1 MLRNSCGAANSGC
14 RRLSGGA
21 RAELR
26 GILVYRRKSATRGSR
41 ADEGVRPTFAL
52 TFLLLA
58 LCAALPAQLV
68 LPGAAP
74 ASVSGIVTNSL
85 TGEPILRAHVVLHCS
100 TFGPDDIP
108 QTYGALTN
116 QEGKFTITQLPPGR
130 YTASAERVGFVMLPK
145 TVSASNFNFPLAPGD
160 KKEDFN
166 LILTPAGAIIGRV
179 LDAAGEP
186 VPNAM
191 VRVEGNEGGETAATD
206 EQGGYRIGGLR
217 PGKYRV
223 HASPRPSQFSSS
235 AEVRTDG
242 TEDIHYSAT
251 YYPDSLARTSA
262 RRLDVGP
269 AAELSG
275 IDIRLVRTGILS
287 VSGKVSGMPGG
298 NMRTGIEVTRV
309 GENGSSRA
317 ETIVKP
323 DGSFTISP
331 MDPGKY
337 TLAAVSYGQSPLH
350 NLRSAPL
357 EIELAGAS
365 LEHIELRMIPPFE
378 VPGQMRFDDDRSRLP
393 TQRLSRQG
401 QPPAAQPPVPP
412 RQIHLQAVTGFMG
425 NELAAEIGADDS
437 FTLENVL
444 PGRFHVL
451 LSWGPAYVRSVR
463 IGSTETEGD
472 ILDVRNGPAGPVT
485 IAVSSLMCQV
495 AGTVSDSSGPPAN
508 TRVVLVPEASSGRGF
523 QSARVKA
530 DGTYVFIA
538 LAPGKYTLAATD
550 GDFNPNRYE
559 PGAALE
565 DYEDVAESIDLRPGD
580 KITKDLKRK

>member
-1 MLRNSCGAANSGC
+1 MPLKTINGGAANPG
-14 RRLSGGA
+14 RRLLPGGA
-21 RAELR
+21 RRTTVTL
-26 GILVYRRKSATRGSR
+26 
-41 ADEGVRPTFAL
+41 AL
-52 TFLLLA
+52 LLLA

-74 ASVSGIVTNSL
+74 ASVGGIVTNSL
-85 TGEPILRAHVVLHCS
+85 TGEPILRAHVLLYSS
-100 TFGPDDIP
+100 TTGPDGLP

-116 QEGKFTITQLPPGR
+116 QEGKFTIAQLSPGR
-130 YTASAERVGFVMLPK
+130 YTASADRVGFVMLPK
-145 TVSASNFNFPLAPGD
+145 TVSALNFNFALASGD
-160 KKEDFN
+160 KKEDLN
-166 LILTPAGAIIGRV
+166 LILTPAGAIVGRV

-186 VPNAM
+186 VADAL
-191 VRVEGNEGGETAATD
+191 VRAEGSEGAETAATD
-206 EQGGYRIGGLR
+206 EQGRYRIGGLR

-223 HASPRPSQFSSS
+223 QASPRPSQFLP
-235 AEVRTDG
+235 EIRTDG
-242 TEDIHYSAT
+242 TQDIHYSST
-251 YYPDSLARTSA
+251 YYPDSLARASA
-262 RRLDVGP
+262 RRLDLGP
-269 AAELSG
+269 AAELGG

-298 NMRTGIEVTRV
+298 NTRTGIEATRE
-309 GENGSSRA
+309 GENGNSGA

-331 MDPGKY
+331 FDPGKY
-337 TLAAVSYGQSPLH
+337 TLAAVSYGPGPLH

-357 EIELAGAS
+357 EIEIAGAS

-378 VPGQMRFDDDRSRLP
+378 VPGQVRFDDDRSRLP
-393 TQRLSRQG
+393 QQRPARQG
-401 QPPAAQPPVPP
+401 QPQSTEPPVPP
-412 RQIHLQAVTGFMG
+412 RQIHLKAVIGSWG
-425 NELAAEIGADDS
+425 DALAAQIGADDS

-444 PGRFHVL
+444 PGRFHML

-472 ILDVRNGPAGPVT
+472 ILDVRNGPAGPIT

-495 AGTVSDSSGPPAN
+495 SGTVNDSSGPAAN
-508 TRVVLVPEASSGRGF
+508 TRVVLVSEAGSGRYF
-523 QSARVKA
+523 QSTPVKA
-530 DGTYVFIA
+530 DGTYSFVA
-538 LAPGKYTLAATD
+538 LPPGKYTLAATA

-565 DYEDVAESIDLRPGD
+565 DYQDVAETVDLRPGD

>member
-1 MLRNSCGAANSGC
+1 MLRNSCGAANPGC

-26 GILVYRRKSATRGSR
+26 AILVYRRKSATRGSR

-52 TFLLLA
+52 TLLLLA
-58 LCAALPAQLV
+58 LCAALPAQVV

-74 ASVSGIVTNSL
+74 ASVSGIVTNSV
-85 TGEPILRAHVVLHCS
+85 TGEPILRAHVVLYNS
-100 TFGPDDIP
+100 TISPDGVP

-116 QEGKFTITQLPPGR
+116 QEGKFTITQLPSGR
-130 YTASAERVGFVMLPK
+130 YTASADRIGLVMLPK
-145 TVSASNFNFPLAPGD
+145 TVSALNFAFMLGPGD
-160 KKEDFN
+160 KKEDLN
-166 LILTPAGAIIGRV
+166 LTLTPAGAIIGRV

-186 VPNAM
+186 VPNAL
-191 VRVEGNEGGETAATD
+191 VRAEGSEGGETAATD
-206 EQGGYRIGGLR
+206 EQGRYRIGGLR
-217 PGKYRV
+217 PGKYRI
-223 HASPRPSQFSSS
+223 HASPQPSQFS
-235 AEVRTDG
+235 AEVRTDA

-251 YYPDSLARTSA
+251 YYPDSLARASA

-298 NMRTGIEVTRV
+298 ITRTGIEVTRE
-309 GENGSSRA
+309 GENGYSGPRS
-317 ETIVKP
+317 IVKP

-331 MDPGKY
+331 FDPGKY
-337 TLAAVSYGQSPLH
+337 TLAAVSYGQSPPR
-350 NLRSAPL
+350 NLRSAPV

-365 LEHIELRMIPPFE
+365 LKHIELRMIPPFE
-378 VPGQMRFDDDRSRLP
+378 VPGQMRFDDERARLP
-393 TQRLSRQG
+393 QQRPARQG
-401 QPPAAQPPVPP
+401 QPQSTQPPLPP
-412 RQIHLQAVTGFMG
+412 RQIRLQAVTGFMG
-425 NELAAEIGADDS
+425 NALAAEIGADDS
-437 FTLENVL
+437 FTLESVL
-444 PGRFHVL
+444 PGRFHVR

>member
-1 MLRNSCGAANSGC
+1 MLRNSISAA
-14 RRLSGGA
+14 
-21 RAELR
+21 R
-26 GILVYRRKSATRGSR
+26 GTRT
-41 ADEGVRPTFAL
+41 AGVVVL
-52 TFLLLA
+52 TVLLLA

-130 YTASAERVGFVMLPK
+130 YTAFAERVGFVMLPK
-145 TVSASNFNFPLAPGD
+145 TVSASNFNFPLVPGD
-160 KKEDFN
+160 KKEDLN

-206 EQGGYRIGGLR
+206 EQGGCRIGGLR

-251 YYPDSLARTSA
+251 YYPDSLARASP

-298 NMRTGIEVTRV
+298 NTRTGIEVTRV
-309 GENGSSRA
+309 G
-317 ETIVKP
+317 
-323 DGSFTISP
+323 
-331 MDPGKY
+331 
-337 TLAAVSYGQSPLH
+337 
-350 NLRSAPL
+350 
-357 EIELAGAS
+357 
-365 LEHIELRMIPPFE
+365 
-378 VPGQMRFDDDRSRLP
+378 
-393 TQRLSRQG
+393 
-401 QPPAAQPPVPP
+401 
-412 RQIHLQAVTGFMG
+412 
-425 NELAAEIGADDS
+425 
-437 FTLENVL
+437 
-444 PGRFHVL
+444 
-451 LSWGPAYVRSVR
+451 
-463 IGSTETEGD
+463 
-472 ILDVRNGPAGPVT
+472 
-485 IAVSSLMCQV
+485 
-495 AGTVSDSSGPPAN
+495 
-508 TRVVLVPEASSGRGF
+508 
-523 QSARVKA
+523 
-530 DGTYVFIA
+530 
-538 LAPGKYTLAATD
+538 
-550 GDFNPNRYE
+550 
-559 PGAALE
+559 
-565 DYEDVAESIDLRPGD
+565 
-580 KITKDLKRK
+580 

>member
-1 MLRNSCGAANSGC
+1 MPRNSTSCGAANPGC
-14 RRLSGGA
+14 RRLLGGA
-21 RAELR
+21 TVDDA
-26 GILVYRRKSATRGSR
+26 RKSANSGSR
-41 ADEGVRPTFAL
+41 VDQGVRPIVAL
-52 TFLLLA
+52 ALLLA
-58 LCAALPAQLV
+58 LSTALPAQLV

-74 ASVSGIVTNSL
+74 ASVSGIVTNSV
-85 TGEPILRAHVVLHCS
+85 TGEPILRAHVLLHNS
-100 TFGPDDIP
+100 TIGPDGLP

-130 YTASAERVGFVMLPK
+130 YVASADRIGFVMLPK
-145 TVSASNFNFPLAPGD
+145 TVSALNFNFPLAAGD
-160 KKEDFN
+160 RKEDLN
-166 LILTPAGAIIGRV
+166 LVLTPAGAIVGRV

-186 VPNAM
+186 VPNAL
-191 VRVEGNEGGETAATD
+191 VQAEGNEGAQTAATD
-206 EQGGYRIGGLR
+206 EQGRYRIGGLR

-223 HASPRPSQFSSS
+223 HASPRPSQFS

-251 YYPDSLARTSA
+251 YYPDSLARTTA

-287 VSGKVSGMPGG
+287 VSGKLSGIPVGITH
-298 NMRTGIEVTRV
+298 TGIEITRE
-309 GENGSSRA
+309 GQNGYSGPQS
-317 ETIVKP
+317 TVKP

-331 MDPGKY
+331 VDPGKY

-350 NLRSAPL
+350 NLRSAPV
-357 EIELAGAS
+357 EIEVAGTN

-378 VPGQMRFDDDRSRLP
+378 VPGQVRFDDERARLP
-393 TQRLSRQG
+393 QQRPARQS
-401 QPPAAQPPVPP
+401 QPPAAQTPVPS
-412 RQIHLQAVTGFMG
+412 RRIHLIAVLGFQG
-425 NELAAEIGADDS
+425 DGLAAEIGADDS
-437 FTLENVL
+437 FTLEDVP

-485 IAVSSLMCQV
+485 IAVSSLMCRIS
-495 AGTVSDSSGPPAN
+495 GTVSGSSGPAAN
-508 TRVVLVPEASSGRGF
+508 TRVALVPEAGSGRGF
-523 QSARVKA
+523 QSTMVKA
-530 DGTYVFIA
+530 DGTYSFMA
-538 LAPGKYTLAATD
+538 LPPGIYKLAATD
-550 GDFNPNRYE
+550 ADFNPNRYE

-565 DYEDVAESIDLRPGD
+565 DYEDVAETIELRPGE

>member
-1 MLRNSCGAANSGC
+1 MLRNSCGAANPGC
-14 RRLSGGA
+14 RRLSSGA

-26 GILVYRRKSATRGSR
+26 TIFAYRRNS

-52 TFLLLA
+52 ASLLLV
-58 LCAALPAQLV
+58 LCASLPAQLV

-74 ASVSGIVTNSL
+74 ASVSGVVTNSL
-85 TGEPILRAHVVLHCS
+85 TGEPVLRAHVVLHS
-100 TFGPDDIP
+100 YTVGPDGVP

-130 YTASAERVGFVMLPK
+130 YVASADRAGFVMLPK
-145 TVSASNFNFPLAPGD
+145 TVSALNFNFPLAAGD
-160 KKEDFN
+160 KKEDLN

-186 VPNAM
+186 VANAL
-191 VRVEGNEGGETAATD
+191 VQAEGNEGGETAATD
-206 EQGGYRIGGLR
+206 EQGRYRIGGLR
-217 PGKYRV
+217 PGKYRL
-223 HASPRPSQFSSS
+223 HASPRPSQFSS
-235 AEVRTDG
+235 EVRTDG
-242 TEDIHYSAT
+242 SEDLHYSST
-251 YYPDSLARTSA
+251 YYPDSLARASA

-298 NMRTGIEVTRV
+298 VTPTGIEMTRE
-309 GENGSSRA
+309 GENGYGGPQS
-317 ETIVKP
+317 TVKP

-337 TLAAVSYGQSPLH
+337 TLAAVSYGRSPLH
-350 NLRSAPL
+350 NLRSAPV
-357 EIELAGAS
+357 EIEVAGTN

-378 VPGQMRFDDDRSRLP
+378 VPGQVRFDDERARLP
-393 TQRLSRQG
+393 QQRPARQS
-401 QPPAAQPPVPP
+401 QPPAAQPAVPP
-412 RQIHLQAVTGFMG
+412 LQIHLKAVLGFQG
-425 NELAAEIGADDS
+425 DALAAEIGADDS

-472 ILDVRNGPAGPVT
+472 ILDVCNGPAGPVT
-485 IAVSSLMCQV
+485 IAVSSLMCQIS
-495 AGTVSDSSGPPAN
+495 GTVYDSNGPAAN
-508 TRVVLVPEASSGRGF
+508 IRVVLVPEAGGGRGL
-523 QSARVKA
+523 QSTPVKA
-530 DGTYVFIA
+530 DGTYSFVA
-538 LAPGKYTLAATD
+538 LPPGKYTLAATD
-550 GDFNPNRYE
+550 ADFNPNRYE
-559 PGAALE
+559 RGVALE

>member
-1 MLRNSCGAANSGC
+1 MLRNSCGAANPGC
-14 RRLSGGA
+14 RRLSSGA

-26 GILVYRRKSATRGSR
+26 TIFAYRRNS

-52 TFLLLA
+52 ASLLLV
-58 LCAALPAQLV
+58 LCASLPAQLV

-74 ASVSGIVTNSL
+74 ASVSGVVTNSL
-85 TGEPILRAHVVLHCS
+85 TGEPVLRAHVVLHS
-100 TFGPDDIP
+100 YTVGPDGVP

-130 YTASAERVGFVMLPK
+130 YVASADRAGFVMLPK
-145 TVSASNFNFPLAPGD
+145 TVSALNFNFPLAAGD
-160 KKEDFN
+160 KKEDLN

-186 VPNAM
+186 VANAL
-191 VRVEGNEGGETAATD
+191 VQAEGNEGGETAATD
-206 EQGGYRIGGLR
+206 EQGRYRIGGLR
-217 PGKYRV
+217 PGKYRL
-223 HASPRPSQFSSS
+223 HASPRPSQFSS
-235 AEVRTDG
+235 EVRTDG
-242 TEDIHYSAT
+242 SEDLHYSST
-251 YYPDSLARTSA
+251 YYPDSLARASA

-298 NMRTGIEVTRV
+298 VTPTGIEMTRE
-309 GENGSSRA
+309 GENGYGGPQS
-317 ETIVKP
+317 TVKP

-337 TLAAVSYGQSPLH
+337 TLAAVSYGRSPLH
-350 NLRSAPL
+350 NLRSAPV
-357 EIELAGAS
+357 EIEVAGTN

-378 VPGQMRFDDDRSRLP
+378 VPGQVRFDDERARLP
-393 TQRLSRQG
+393 QQRPARQS
-401 QPPAAQPPVPP
+401 QPPAAQPAVPP
-412 RQIHLQAVTGFMG
+412 RQIHLKAVLGFQG
-425 NELAAEIGADDS
+425 DALAAEIGADDS

-472 ILDVRNGPAGPVT
+472 ILDVCNGPAGPVT
-485 IAVSSLMCQV
+485 IAVSSLMCQIS
-495 AGTVSDSSGPPAN
+495 GTVYDSNGPAAN
-508 TRVVLVPEASSGRGF
+508 IRVVLVPEAGGGRGL
-523 QSARVKA
+523 QSTPVKA
-530 DGTYVFIA
+530 DGTYSFVA
-538 LAPGKYTLAATD
+538 LPPGKYTLAATD
-550 GDFNPNRYE
+550 ADFNPNRYE
-559 PGAALE
+559 RGVALE

>member
-1 MLRNSCGAANSGC
+1 MLRNSCGAANAGC

-58 LCAALPAQLV
+58 LCAALPAQVV
-68 LPGAAP
+68 LPGAPP
-74 ASVSGIVTNSL
+74 ANVSGIVTNSL

-145 TVSASNFNFPLAPGD
+145 TVSASNFNFPLVPGD
-160 KKEDFN
+160 KKEDLN

-191 VRVEGNEGGETAATD
+191 VRAEGNEGGETAATD
-206 EQGGYRIGGLR
+206 EQGRYRIGGLR
-217 PGKYRV
+217 PGKYRL
-223 HASPRPSQFSSS
+223 HASPRPSQFSS
-235 AEVRTDG
+235 EVRTDG
-242 TEDIHYSAT
+242 SEDLHYSST
-251 YYPDSLARTSA
+251 YYPDSLARASA

-287 VSGKVSGMPGG
+287 VSGKVSGMAGG
-298 NMRTGIEVTRV
+298 VTPTGIEMTRE
-309 GENGSSRA
+309 GENGYGGPQS
-317 ETIVKP
+317 TVKP

-337 TLAAVSYGQSPLH
+337 TLAAVSYGRGPLH
-350 NLRSAPL
+350 NPRSAPV
-357 EIELAGAS
+357 EIEVAGTN
-365 LEHIELRMIPPFE
+365 LENIELRMIPPFE
-378 VPGQMRFDDDRSRLP
+378 VPGQVRFDDERARLP
-393 TQRLSRQG
+393 QQRPARQS
-401 QPPAAQPPVPP
+401 QPPAAQPPLPP

-425 NELAAEIGADDS
+425 NALAAEIGADDS

-444 PGRFHVL
+444 PGRFHVR

-472 ILDVRNGPAGPVT
+472 ILDVHNGPAGPVT
-485 IAVSSLMCQV
+485 IAVSSLTCQIS
-495 AGTVSDSSGPPAN
+495 GTVNDLSGPAAN
-508 TRVVLVPEASSGRGF
+508 TRVVLIPEAGSSRSF
-523 QSARVKA
+523 QSGMVKA
-530 DGTYVFIA
+530 DGTYLF
-538 LAPGKYTLAATD
+538 
-550 GDFNPNRYE
+550 
-559 PGAALE
+559 
-565 DYEDVAESIDLRPGD
+565 
-580 KITKDLKRK
+580 

>member
-1 MLRNSCGAANSGC
+1 MLRNSCWAANPGC

-26 GILVYRRKSATRGSR
+26 TIFAYRRNS

-52 TFLLLA
+52 ASLLLV
-58 LCAALPAQLV
+58 LCASLPAQLV
-68 LPGAAP
+68 LPGAAS
-74 ASVSGIVTNSL
+74 ASVSGVVTNSL
-85 TGEPILRAHVVLHCS
+85 TGEPVLRAHVVLHSS
-100 TFGPDDIP
+100 TVGPDGLP

-130 YTASAERVGFVMLPK
+130 YVASADRAGFVMLPK
-145 TVSASNFNFPLAPGD
+145 TVSALNFNFPLAAGD
-160 KKEDFN
+160 KKEDLN

-186 VPNAM
+186 VANAL
-191 VRVEGNEGGETAATD
+191 VQAEGNEGGETAATD
-206 EQGGYRIGGLR
+206 EQGRYRIGGLR
-217 PGKYRV
+217 PGKYRL
-223 HASPRPSQFSSS
+223 HASPRPSQFSS
-235 AEVRTDG
+235 EVRTDG
-242 TEDIHYSAT
+242 SEDLHYSST
-251 YYPDSLARTSA
+251 YYPDSLARASA

-287 VSGKVSGMPGG
+287 VSGKVSGMAGG
-298 NMRTGIEVTRV
+298 VTPTGIEMTRE
-309 GENGSSRA
+309 GENGYGGPQS
-317 ETIVKP
+317 TVKP

-337 TLAAVSYGQSPLH
+337 TLAAVSYGRGPLH
-350 NLRSAPL
+350 NPRSAPV
-357 EIELAGAS
+357 EIEVAGTN
-365 LEHIELRMIPPFE
+365 LENIELRMIPPFE
-378 VPGQMRFDDDRSRLP
+378 VPGQVRFDDERARLP
-393 TQRLSRQG
+393 QQRPARQS
-401 QPPAAQPPVPP
+401 QPLAAQPAVPP
-412 RQIHLQAVTGFMG
+412 RRIHLKAVLGFQG
-425 NELAAEIGADDS
+425 DALAAEIGADDS

-485 IAVSSLMCQV
+485 IAVSSLMCQIS
-495 AGTVSDSSGPPAN
+495 GTVYDSNGPAAN
-508 TRVVLVPEASSGRGF
+508 TRVVLVPEAGGGRGL
-523 QSARVKA
+523 QSTPVKA
-530 DGTYVFIA
+530 DGTYSFVA
-538 LAPGKYTLAATD
+538 LPPGKYTLAATD
-550 GDFNPNRYE
+550 ADFNPNRYE
-559 PGAALE
+559 PGLALE

>member
-1 MLRNSCGAANSGC
+1 MKSSQPQNIQINCNS
-14 RRLSGGA
+14 
-21 RAELR
+21 
-26 GILVYRRKSATRGSR
+26 LVL
-41 ADEGVRPTFAL
+41 AL
-52 TFLLLA
+52 LLLA

-68 LPGAAP
+68 LSAAAP
-74 ASVSGIVTNSL
+74 ASVGGTVTNSL
-85 TGEPILRAHVVLHCS
+85 TGGPVLRAHVVLHS
-100 TFGPDDIP
+100 SAMGPDGIP

-130 YTASAERVGFVMLPK
+130 YTASADRVGFVMLPK
-145 TVSASNFNFPLAPGD
+145 TVSALNFNFMLGPGD
-160 KKEDFN
+160 KKEDLN
-166 LILTPAGAIIGRV
+166 LTLTPAGAVIGRV

-191 VRVEGNEGGETAATD
+191 VRAEGNEGGENAATD
-206 EQGGYRIGGLR
+206 EQGRYRIGGLR

-223 HASPRPSQFSSS
+223 HASPRPSQFSS
-235 AEVRTDG
+235 EVRTDG
-242 TEDIHYSAT
+242 TEDIHYSTT
-251 YYPDSLARTSA
+251 YYPDSQARASA

-298 NMRTGIEVTRV
+298 NTHTDIEVTRE
-309 GENGSSRA
+309 GENGYSGPQS
-317 ETIVKP
+317 TVKA

-331 MDPGKY
+331 FDPGKY
-337 TLAAVSYGQSPLH
+337 TLAAIGYSPNPLH
-350 NLRSAPL
+350 NLRSAPV

-378 VPGQMRFDDDRSRLP
+378 VPGQMRFDDDQSRLP
-393 TQRLSRQG
+393 LPRPARQG
-401 QPPAAQPPVPP
+401 QPQSTQPPVPP

-451 LSWGPAYVRSVR
+451 LSWAPAYVRSVR

-485 IAVSSLMCQV
+485 IAVSSLTCRIS
-495 AGTVSDSSGPPAN
+495 GTVTDSSGPAAD
-508 TRVVLVPEASSGRGF
+508 TRVVLVPEAGSGRSF
-523 QSARVKA
+523 QSASVKA
-530 DGTYVFIA
+530 DGTYLFIA
-538 LAPGKYTLAATD
+538 LAPGKYKLAATA

-559 PGAALE
+559 PGLALE